1 MNNLQFKNLRNKI
14 AELKQD
20 LLIFV
25 SIHKKSKIKL

>member
-25 SIHKKSKIKL
+25 SIHKNIEK